1 MDGSKFDNLARALGQ
16 GTSRRAMLRGLAG
29 GVAGILAGGALTH
42 QSAGAAGRDL
52 VICHATGDSSAPY
65 QTMTIPQTEMNQHA
79 RHGDFV
85 RVECCTDSDCPD
97 QSGECGQGSCQSGYC
112 IQQPLAAG
120 TTCGGGQ
127 SCLTSGVC
135 DGAFTCSG
143 AGAPIVCAETENPC
157 TTAICSE
164 ASGCQEV
171 PADDASI
178 CTTSTGDDGTCSGG
192 TCVAICPAGATCLFS
207 NFGFPNAQ
215 GICADGECICKPPGG
230 ACNCNDITTFAGCCS
245 GGCLCT
251 PGTCL

>member
-120 TTCGGGQ
+120 
-127 SCLTSGVC
+127 
-135 DGAFTCSG
+135 
-143 AGAPIVCAETENPC
+143 
-157 TTAICSE
+157 
-164 ASGCQEV
+164 
-171 PADDASI
+171 
-178 CTTSTGDDGTCSGG
+178 
-192 TCVAICPAGATCLFS
+192 
-207 NFGFPNAQ
+207 
-215 GICADGECICKPPGG
+215 
-230 ACNCNDITTFAGCCS
+230 
-245 GGCLCT
+245 
-251 PGTCL
+251 